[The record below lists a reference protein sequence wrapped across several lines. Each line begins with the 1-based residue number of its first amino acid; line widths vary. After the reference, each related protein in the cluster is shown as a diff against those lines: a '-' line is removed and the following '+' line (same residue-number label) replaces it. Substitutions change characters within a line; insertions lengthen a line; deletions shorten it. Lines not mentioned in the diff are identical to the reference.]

1 MNHAKEELAV
11 MKVDWVYPSKVN
23 KAKLVALLTRLK
35 KGGKYVAGKMC
46 PFYLLDENLFK

>member
-1 MNHAKEELAV
+1 MKEELAV

-35 KGGKYVAGKMC
+35 KGGKYAGC
-46 PFYLLDENLFK
+46 VPSAGR